1 MFIGLCA
8 PFRVTRNPDVGR
20 QLVATRRIVAG
31 EILCQEEP
39 LIVGPNQVQTETVF
53 LNCYGSQESIPRG
66 TDSPPAFVV
75 AWRAGTT
82 TLLFLLGS

>member
-1 MFIGLCA
+1 MPKNALTLFTGLCA

-39 LIVGPNQVQTETVF
+39 LIVGPNQVRTETVF
-53 LNCYGSQESIPRG
+53 LNCYGAQENGQILALTR
-66 TDSPPAFVV
+66 AV
-75 AWRAGTT
+75 AG
-82 TLLFLLGS
+82 F